1 MKAARVFKIK
11 VFLSQFNYLVRIK
24 NKRKCLFFLQFISVS
39 YGSDTL
45 QFNLKKSLNM
55 DLKNTGLVL
64 TLRDIGFGIEK
75 YWDSLLD
82 SK

>member
-1 MKAARVFKIK
+1 
-11 VFLSQFNYLVRIK
+11 
-24 NKRKCLFFLQFISVS
+24 
-39 YGSDTL
+39 
-45 QFNLKKSLNM
+45 M